1 VFSAF
6 NCITVIPAVGGIILL
21 FSAPTPVTVS
31 MVGDRT
37 SAAQLNPILH
47 SAFFFFG
54 EHYGKGKRKEL

>member
-1 VFSAF
+1 
-6 NCITVIPAVGGIILL
+6 
-21 FSAPTPVTVS
+21 

-54 EHYGKGKRKEL
+54 EHYGKGKRKDL